1 MAVGQVENYLMQ
13 KSTDKVQNSLKL
25 LYGWHQACGISKG
38 DGVLILDEVAEILR
52 LSRDT
57 VRNILTDGCIK
68 GVGTGSQRGK
78 MADQP
83 VRI

>member
-38 DGVLILDEVAEILR
+38 DGVLILDEVAEICLVYIR
-52 LSRDT
+52 GYK
-57 VRNILTDGCIK
+57 GC
-68 GVGTGSQRGK
+68 V
-78 MADQP
+78 MA
-83 VRI
+83 V